1 MDYLKQFLINT
12 SVLITVAYLANLVY
26 KYLLIY
32 TSALTKN
39 VSYILLVIFCGWL
52 TMFFGYNLSD
62 TVIMDLRSLPLIIA
76 IVSCR
81 EPLSLIIIGLGIGL
95 TRFTLGINEAATAGF
110 LNLTILGIV
119 AAGLYLWMNRQQ
131 FSLIKRGIIAI
142 VVINIVNVIDIAWLG
157 VIPFKIYILEILPI
171 TMPLGIVISLMFSL
185 ILLDFYQEQLR
196 TIKIKHSNVLL
207 SNQAEELR
215 KAQIILKERAEQ
227 LLRAS
232 QYKTEFLAN
241 MSHELRTPLN
251 SIINLAEMISDKD
264 ESRTIDV
271 TAMYGSI
278 IYKSGHDLL
287 KLINDILDLSKVEAG
302 QLEISNE
309 DMNIS
314 EIPELLQ
321 LQFDVIAEKQNIGFE
336 ILMGDN
342 LPETIYC
349 DPQRVQQILLNLL
362 TNAFKFTHEGIV
374 SLQINKQVQLE
385 QGREIE
391 WLVFSITDTGIG
403 IAQDKHQAIFEA
415 FQQADGTISRKYGGT
430 GLGLSIS
437 RNLSHLL
444 GGFLTV
450 ESIEGEGSTFSFFL
464 PLKLD

>member
-26 KYLLIY
+26 KYLLNF

-39 VSYILLVIFCGWL
+39 VSYVLLVIFCGWL
-52 TMFFGYNLSD
+52 TMVFGYHLSD
-62 TVIMDLRSLPLIIA
+62 TIIMDLRFLPLVVA

-81 EPLSLIIIGLGIGL
+81 EPFSLIIIGLGIGL
-95 TRFTLGINEAATAGF
+95 SRYTLGVNEAATAGF
-110 LNLTILGIV
+110 VNLTILGIV
-119 AAGLYLWMNRQQ
+119 AAGLYIWMNRQQ
-131 FSLIKRGIIAI
+131 FSLIKRGLIAI
-142 VVINIVNVIDIAWLG
+142 VVINIVNGINIAIFG
-157 VIPFKIYILEILPI
+157 VIPFNVYVLEILPI
-171 TMPLGIVISLMFSL
+171 TMSLGIVISMIFGL

-196 TIKIKHSNVLL
+196 MIKVKHSNVLL
-207 SNQAEELR
+207 SNQAEELH

-227 LLRAS
+227 LLRSS

-251 SIINLAEMISDKD
+251 SIINLAEMISEKD
-264 ESRTIDV
+264 ESRTVDE
-271 TAMYGSI
+271 TAMYGNI

-287 KLINDILDLSKVEAG
+287 RLINDILDMSKVEAG

-309 DMNIS
+309 DMNVS
-314 EIPELLQ
+314 EIPELFQ
-321 LQFDVIAEKQNIGFE
+321 MQFDVIAEKQNIRFE
-336 ILMGDN
+336 ILMGDD

-362 TNAFKFTHEGIV
+362 TNAFKFTREGAV
-374 SLQINKQVQLE
+374 TLQLHKQVQLE
-385 QGREIE
+385 QGSELG
-391 WLVFSITDTGIG
+391 WMVFSVTDTGIG
-403 IAQDKHQAIFEA
+403 IAQDKHQAIFDA

-437 RNLSHLL
+437 RNLAYLL

-450 ESIEGEGSTFSFFL
+450 ESIEGKGSTFSLFL
-464 PLKLD
+464 PLK